1 MTTSGLEQDVEEY
14 EFSPVGHITI
24 DANGRIIEINITAC
38 EMLGLSRID
47 LINRRI
53 STFVDKADQNRW
65 SRLKLKLLRTT
76 SNLKADIRLH
86 LNPQNNHK
94 FYGHF
99 FIRNRQIKESQNQLE
114 LVIIDITKQ
123 EQIANRNKVLR
134 VSEGNL
140 RATLFKEIQIRED
153 EQIRIGRDLH
163 DQIGSDLAAIK
174 SQILL
179 ALNDVKSGRSP
190 DTHLMTSLDITVNV
204 AGSIQ
209 SIISRLHPPELDSL
223 GIWKALKLYSSLI
236 RDQHEI
242 DCDCIFDPA
251 LESIKIS
258 KDLSAM
264 VFRVVQEAIT
274 NVIRHAH
281 ASKIII
287 ETRLNTGTMSISIK
301 DDGIGV
307 SSNFKRNKSSHG
319 IIGMAERCRLY
330 GGKFS
335 IRGASGKGTEVTLSL
350 PLKRKIES

>member
-1 MTTSGLEQDVEEY
+1 
-14 EFSPVGHITI
+14 
-24 DANGRIIEINITAC
+24 
-38 EMLGLSRID
+38 MLGLDQIE
-47 LINRRI
+47 LIGRKI
-53 STFVDKADQNRW
+53 STFVDKADQQRW
-65 SRLKLKLLRTT
+65 NRLKLKLLRTT
-76 SNLKADIRLH
+76 SNLKAVIRLH
-86 LNPQNNHK
+86 LTHKLYAQFFVRNHW
-94 FYGHF
+94 
-99 FIRNRQIKESQNQLE
+99 IKESQNQLK

-123 EQIANRNKVLR
+123 EQIANKNKALR
-134 VSEGNL
+134 VSEENL
-140 RATLFKEIQIRED
+140 RIALSREMQIRED
-153 EQIRIGRDLH
+153 EQSRIGRDLH

-190 DTHLMTSLDITVNV
+190 DAHLVASLDITANV
-204 AGSIQ
+204 SKSIR
-209 SIISRLHPPELDSL
+209 SAIFRSHPPELDSL
-223 GIWKALKLYSSLI
+223 GIWIALKSYSNLV

-242 DCDCIFDPA
+242 DCNCIIDPA
-251 LESIKIS
+251 LESIDTS
-258 KDLSAM
+258 KEVSAM

-287 ETRLNTGTMSISIK
+287 EAHPNSKTLSLSIK
-301 DDGIGV
+301 DDGIGI
-307 SSNFKRNKSSHG
+307 SSNLKRNRSSHG